1 MAVVNIFCSFCTW
14 QAQLLLQNTILFQQD
29 ESNAIGCLWLM
40 TVKKGGGGRGGGG
53 GGKSRQHLSGAA
65 VLTK

>member
-29 ESNAIGCLWLM
+29 ERDAIGCRWVM
-40 TVKKGGGGRGGGG
+40 TVKKGGGG
-53 GGKSRQHLSGAA
+53 
-65 VLTK
+65 

>member
-1 MAVVNIFCSFCTW
+1 MAVVNIFCLFCTW
-14 QAQLLLQNTILFQQD
+14 QAQLSLQNTILFQQD

-40 TVKKGGGGRGGGG
+40 TVKKGGGGG